1 MKGTVLN
8 IAPNP
13 LKEYYIAYFDILGY
27 REFFKT
33 QPEKVPELL
42 NVIHNAVKREKEHIS
57 NANRSPILS
66 QIGLIE
72 INEKIF
78 SDNFLLCM
86 EVLDSPFEQVRF
98 LAFLQIVADIQ
109 RGFVN
114 DYGLFVRGG
123 ICKGQLSFN
132 ENYVFGEGLIKAV
145 EIEEKEAQY
154 PRIVI
159 SGNLIEYFRKNVFYT
174 QDDLNQA
181 TEIEK
186 RIDNKK
192 EVSADEQL
200 IYDSFKIKMK
210 MYISIMQIMNYL
222 LFPCADE
229 KYMLCYL
236 NNIDLEKLWGN
247 QLKSCVI
254 DRLKQYSPLD
264 YSLVSVPSPQFE
276 GVLNIHKT
284 RVEDNLKKYGN
295 NRDIETQAV
304 SDAEQREKILRKY
317 IWIMAF
323 HNDIC
328 DYYQKTDLKI
338 LTKCN
343 CDRRFVKTTI
353 EVLE

>member
-1 MKGTVLN
+1 MTVLN
-8 IAPNP
+8 TTPNP

-42 NVIHNAVKREKEHIS
+42 NLIHNAIKRETEHIR
-57 NANRSPILS
+57 NANSSPIMS

-86 EVLDSPFEQVRF
+86 EAYDSSIEQSRL
-98 LAFLQIVADIQ
+98 LAFLQIIADIQ

-159 SGNLIEYFRKNVFYT
+159 NSDLIGILQKNQFYT
-174 QDDLNQA
+174 QNDLKQA

-192 EVSADEQL
+192 EVSTDEQYL
-200 IYDSFKIKMK
+200 YELFILKMK
-210 MYISIMQIMNYL
+210 MYISFMQIMNCL
-222 LFPCADE
+222 IIPCADE
-229 KYMLCYL
+229 KWMLCYL
-236 NNIDLEKLWGN
+236 NNIDLEMLWGN
-247 QLKSCVI
+247 KLKSYVI
-254 DRLKQYSPLD
+254 ESLKRYSPSD
-264 YSLVSVPSPQFE
+264 YSLVNVPSPQFE
-276 GVLNIHKT
+276 EVLKQHKT
-284 RVEDNLKKYGN
+284 RVENYLKKYGKDQ
-295 NRDIETQAV
+295 DIEVQAA

-317 IWIMAF
+317 IWIMAY

-328 DYYQKTDLKI
+328 NFYQKPDLKI

-343 CDRRFVKTTI
+343 CDRRFVRTTI
-353 EVLE
+353 EVIE